1 MVCGFFKFPNQEET
15 LGRALGSVK
24 NDFNKM
30 AQNILNKGPMEVVA
44 KQTALSLK
52 DDDNRNPSVI
62 EKKEEFETNY
72 RNCFG
77 NKLKVGKHPYEKIV
91 IIINDNDDSAG
102 ELVLYEENR
111 TPQIEILALMR
122 LIQMERLL

>member
-1 MVCGFFKFPNQEET
+1 
-15 LGRALGSVK
+15 
-24 NDFNKM
+24 
-30 AQNILNKGPMEVVA
+30 MEVVA

-52 DDDNRNPSVI
+52 DDDNRNPSI
-62 EKKEEFETNY
+62 IQKKEEFETNC